1 MTRPSFPFI
10 YTFHLA
16 SSHLSCLSAAKVL
29 HQMLQDEGF
38 QAARQRL
45 YSYQD
50 VPQDML
56 AATQAAKVTLG
67 CHCLATA
74 RCCKQQMWHAWH
86 ECRRNP
92 A

>member
-56 AATQAAKVTLG
+56 AATQAAKVTLVLPLFG
-67 CHCLATA
+67 NSKMLQTA
-74 RCCKQQMWHAWH
+74 DVACMA
-86 ECRRNP
+86 
-92 A
+92 